1 MAIKHAS
8 GAPLAIQEARFHAGV
23 KNWTAGK
30 DGRGPWMRLR
40 ANAVQETDETG
51 LRRQAPRDK
60 PSIWQRER
68 HHIRIFEVI
77 GADGKQYGSS
87 VFECSKDDWR

>member
-1 MAIKHAS
+1 MIKDVS
-8 GAPLAIQEARFHAGV
+8 RAPLAIQEARFHAGV
-23 KNWTAGK
+23 RNWKAGK
-30 DGRGPWMRLR
+30 DGRGPWMRLL

-68 HHIRIFEVI
+68 HHIRSFEVI
-77 GADGKQYGSS
+77 GADGPQYASS

>member
-1 MAIKHAS
+1 MIKDVS

-23 KNWTAGK
+23 RNWTAGK
-30 DGRGPWMRLR
+30 DAREPWMWLL

-60 PSIWQRER
+60 PRIWPRER
-68 HHIRIFEVI
+68 HDIRSFEVI
-77 GADGKQYGSS
+77 GADGPQYASS
-87 VFECSKDDWR
+87 VFECGKDDWR